1 MNNEFDNNVWSVN
14 DFEAK
19 NEQGQNRVLI
29 GNPTEFK
36 TLYWAELVIMISFA
50 VSLALTYFIIA
61 IEFIAITF
69 VIMVIAS
76 VVYLVY
82 VMKLK
87 RYSDTFKEAGI
98 YYLIYFILY
107 LVHNNVGGL
116 LLAVVN
122 IAYFV
127 CLILY
132 IIKFSDGCME
142 LLKNRDSELAD
153 SWGKYKTFMLFA
165 YAVAVVCE
173 LLFYIPGLNMIAAIP
188 FIVIGFFQLACYI
201 WHIALLNKTD
211 EALRTYRSSRLG

>member
-1 MNNEFDNNVWSVN
+1 MNNEFDNSGWSEN

-19 NEQGQNRVLI
+19 NEQGQNKVLI

-36 TLYWAELVIMISFA
+36 TLFWTELVIMISFA
-50 VSLALTYFIIA
+50 VILALAFIIA
-61 IEFIAITF
+61 MGFTVIAF
-69 VIMVIAS
+69 VVMSVAS

-82 VMKLK
+82 VLKLK

-107 LVHNNVGGL
+107 VVHNNVGGL

-211 EALRTYRSSRLG
+211 AALRTYRSSRLG

>member
-1 MNNEFDNNVWSVN
+1 MNNEFDNSGWSEN

-19 NEQGQNRVLI
+19 NEQGQNKVLI

-36 TLYWAELVIMISFA
+36 TLYWTELVIMISFA
-50 VSLALTYFIIA
+50 VILALAFIIA
-61 IEFIAITF
+61 MGFTVIAF
-69 VIMVIAS
+69 VVMSVAS

-82 VMKLK
+82 VLKLK

-107 LVHNNVGGL
+107 VVHNNVGGL

-132 IIKFSDGCME
+132 IIMFSDGCME

-173 LLFYIPGLNMIAAIP
+173 LLFYIPGLNIIAAIP

-211 EALRTYRSSRLG
+211 AALRTYRSSRLG

>member
-1 MNNEFDNNVWSVN
+1 MNNEFDNNGWSEN

-19 NEQGQNRVLI
+19 NEQGQNKVLI

-36 TLYWAELVIMISFA
+36 TLFWTELVIMISFA
-50 VSLALTYFIIA
+50 VILALAFIIA
-61 IEFIAITF
+61 MGFTVIAF
-69 VIMVIAS
+69 VVMSVAS

-82 VMKLK
+82 VLKLK

-107 LVHNNVGGL
+107 VVHNNVGGL

-173 LLFYIPGLNMIAAIP
+173 LLFYSPGLNMIAAIP

-211 EALRTYRSSRLG
+211 AALRTYRSSRLG

>member
-1 MNNEFDNNVWSVN
+1 MNNEFDNSGWSEN

-19 NEQGQNRVLI
+19 NEQGQNKVLI

-36 TLYWAELVIMISFA
+36 TLYWTELVIMISFA
-50 VSLALTYFIIA
+50 VILALAFIIA
-61 IEFIAITF
+61 MGFTVIAF
-69 VIMVIAS
+69 VVMSVAS

-82 VMKLK
+82 VLKLK

-107 LVHNNVGGL
+107 VVHNNVGGL

-211 EALRTYRSSRLG
+211 AALRTYRSSRLG

>member
-1 MNNEFDNNVWSVN
+1 MNNEFDNSGWSEN

-19 NEQGQNRVLI
+19 NEQGQNKVLI

-36 TLYWAELVIMISFA
+36 TLYWTELVIMISFA
-50 VSLALTYFIIA
+50 VILALAFIIA
-61 IEFIAITF
+61 MGFTVIAF
-69 VIMVIAS
+69 VVMSVAS
-76 VVYLVY
+76 VVYLFY
-82 VMKLK
+82 VLKLK

-107 LVHNNVGGL
+107 VVHNNVGGL

-211 EALRTYRSSRLG
+211 AALRTYRSSRLG

>member
-1 MNNEFDNNVWSVN
+1 MNNEFDNSGWSEN

-19 NEQGQNRVLI
+19 NEQGQNKVLI

-36 TLYWAELVIMISFA
+36 TLFWTELVIMISFA
-50 VSLALTYFIIA
+50 VILALAFIIA
-61 IEFIAITF
+61 MGFTVIAF
-69 VIMVIAS
+69 VVMSVAS

-82 VMKLK
+82 VLKLK

-107 LVHNNVGGL
+107 VVHNNVGGL